1 MKVQIKSEEKGLK
14 VELSHLR
21 SKDGV
26 QILRLLANDLS
37 QSEIA
42 KKCSFLKSKVNY
54 WTKKLL
60 KNNFVRIAIPGKP
73 KFYELTPLGT
83 KFLTRG
89 EGGFCPPVIMEDY
102 AMKFGLVRDESSFD
116 WVKLGKPRN
125 WVKMG
130 IKLGR
135 VRVIKTS
142 KNVIIHTGRIH
153 GFDTSNLLVEIGQI
167 IGLAKDFL
175 EHKGVVLDSVGI
187 PLHKPIIRFYTDEA
201 ESLNKFGTFFSR
213 NGSIDCS
220 DGVPHVEWN
229 IETAKNYLEMPNRVK
244 RIEDCLD
251 RVSDGMLVFA
261 KGMDQHMMKLIK
273 SLQEVT
279 EEIKN
284 INKGITSKLDF

>member
-1 MKVQIKSEEKGLK
+1 MKVQTKFKEKGLK
-14 VELSHLR
+14 VELNHLI
-21 SKDGV
+21 SKDGLK
-26 QILRLLANDLS
+26 ILRLLANDLS

-54 WTKKLL
+54 WTKKHL
-60 KNNFVRIAIPGKP
+60 KNNLIRILISGKP

-83 KFLTRG
+83 KFLTRS
-89 EGGFCPPVIMEDY
+89 ERGFCPPFIMEDY
-102 AMKFGLVRDESSFD
+102 AMKFGLVRDESNFD

-142 KNVIIHTGRIH
+142 KSVIIHTGRIH

-220 DGVPHVEWN
+220 DGVSHVEWN

-244 RIEDCLD
+244 RIEDCLE

-284 INKGITSKLDF
+284 INKSITSKLDF